1 MASNAFDQFDAAP
14 APSASPAPSANPF
27 DRFDVSS
34 VQTGPASFDTAMSVG
49 TPPPATGDAATAMP
63 GTATARMD
71 ALRDPAKSLPD
82 EEADP
87 PSALEKAIPFDQ
99 PLIDPKYLEPAL
111 RAQNEVLTGGATNLM
126 PAAVTESMRGFE
138 QGEAK
143 IISGLTSP
151 EQLATAAA
159 LGPLALA
166 GKVGQGLVGGVFLG
180 QQLMADPEQW
190 KALKEAKT
198 LREQVA
204 IGTQMLGGHLLP
216 ALAVAHAAARGK
228 PASAVIP
235 NEPIPAPAPETTGA
249 TEPSAVLG
257 ESPSAVANDG
267 QPAVVAQPS
276 GDGVDAALPYNK
288 VTPEDFRKLIK
299 NSGDDLN
306 FASDQAYGAAQHYL
320 NNGGRVVLTVDGK
333 PIEIVK
339 ASGRGLQDDK
349 GQNWGTMSLATGNSK
364 VAPNHLEFIPSGVSN
379 TKGTSVRS
387 VSSGQPAAAISKT
400 ESDSRSDVSTQRI
413 VGPTLID
420 KQGKPIIEGKIGQT
434 HADLMRQ
441 AIGTPQESSA
451 IDALANDKQHA
462 FTLQDEAG
470 NFTHE
475 ADREAVGKS
484 GVASG
489 QLPEDFTGPAH
500 SEDFD
505 EHAKTLAEKTAQP
518 QSITSIK
525 NEQVDLERKQRG
537 LPAVTPIARR
547 GFGEV
552 WDQAAAKIDANQN
565 YPDELI
571 SELQNKPRALSDVE
585 DATLLHRQV
594 DLQNQFAK
602 AADALDKSHAAG
614 DEAGIMEERARTSA
628 LSDQLLELYN
638 VGKKA
643 GTETG
648 RGLNARKLLAA
659 EDFSLASMITQKRAA
674 IGGKPLSAEQT
685 AEVGRLQAKITELQ
699 KAVDAY
705 ESKTELAKQ
714 FKDLLK
720 ASAEEAKQAATQKKG
735 IGTFLE
741 EQANKARERIK
752 ARGARLTTGL
762 DPVDSFDRIVIGAD
776 HLAKGATS
784 LASWSAKMVGEFG
797 ETIRPFLKD
806 LYNKAKQYR
815 DASLSAMT
823 GKEDSRLKAMKTRT
837 INRTAELKAN
847 TAAGDFTTTKRT
859 PIRLDAEGERLKSD
873 LARAQNDWRRGLG
886 RDRAQNRT
894 TAQKFWDR
902 FVGVERAMKLTS
914 DVVLAKLTLAAA
926 AREMVLTPA
935 EELAG
940 GAISKALPGL
950 AKRAPR
956 EGGLSPRAEIEA
968 KVQML
973 TQGMKD
979 SWDNLRMRKSDLEE
993 LYGKKE
999 FTPQEWYE
1007 YMGYLH
1013 GALKAPVK
1021 RAEFARSV
1029 AKRMAWAVSE
1039 GKDINNPNVVRE
1051 LSDEAYVDA
1060 NRSIFMQDNVVSQM
1074 FSNAMRNA
1082 EQSKIAPNLGPGLAR
1097 LGKFLVPIVK
1107 VPTNIVGEVA
1117 TGVHGLASGGFNAAR
1132 AYIKG
1137 IESLPT
1143 DQGDMIMRQLKKG
1156 LVGNGLLLAGYFGY
1170 KSIGGFYHDQDKRD
1184 ASDVKAG
1191 RYRIGGVDLPRSAGH
1206 STGAMLLNIGATVHR
1221 VQDERIKNSDP
1232 ATKGFAVGVGRA
1244 AAGLAEQLP
1253 FVPAMTGAADAI
1265 GTQHGFEKYIS
1276 GLISSST
1283 TPGVVSHAARVIDT
1297 PGTFPKNILDEPTA
1311 RKPTS
1316 VGENLK
1322 MGIPGLRQT
1331 VPEKATAK
1339 PPNGGHRGY
1348 VPHKPRR

>member
-1 MASNAFDQFDAAP
+1 MRSMEKARVKVFSAMASNAFDQYDAAP
-14 APSASPAPSANPF
+14 VPSVSTAPSANPF

-71 ALRDPAKSLPD
+71 ALRDPSKSLPD
-82 EEADP
+82 EETGP

-111 RAQNEVLTGGATNLM
+111 RAQNEVLTGGVTNLM

-151 EQLATAAA
+151 KQLATAAA

-180 QQLMADPEQW
+180 QQLMADPQQW
-190 KALKEAKT
+190 KALKGAKT

-216 ALAVAHAAARGK
+216 ALAVAHAAALGK
-228 PASAVIP
+228 PATAVIP

-257 ESPSAVANDG
+257 ESPSTVASDG
-267 QPAVVAQPS
+267 QPAPVSQPPS
-276 GDGVDAALPYNK
+276 AGVDAAALRAERVTQVAIRNK
-288 VTPEDFRKLIK
+288 TTGKISTGVNHTEAFLKEHPDSVDHDEWSGLKNEITSQYEKGFVTDKGRFLSPKDAHKLVTGEG
-299 NSGDDLN
+299 SGEL
-306 FASDQAYGAAQHYL
+306 AHSDIAPTT
-320 NNGGRVVLTVDGK
+320 GRV
-333 PIEIVK
+333 
-339 ASGRGLQDDK
+339 
-349 GQNWGTMSLATGNSK
+349 
-364 VAPNHLEFIPSGVSN
+364 
-379 TKGTSVRS
+379 
-387 VSSGQPAAAISKT
+387 
-400 ESDSRSDVSTQRI
+400 

-420 KQGKPIIEGKIGQT
+420 KQGKPIVQGKIGQT

-441 AIGTPQESSA
+441 AIGTPQESAA

-462 FTLQDEAG
+462 FTLQDESG

-475 ADREAVGKS
+475 TDREAVGKA

-489 QLPEDFTGPAH
+489 QLPEGFTGPAN
-500 SEDFD
+500 SEDFN
-505 EHAKTLAEKTAQP
+505 EHAKTLEAKKASAP

-525 NEQVDLERKQRG
+525 NEQVDLERQQRG
-537 LPAVTPIARR
+537 LPAVTPIAKR

-552 WDQAAAKIDANQN
+552 WDQAAAKIDANPN

-571 SELQNKPRALSDVE
+571 SELQHKPRALTDVE
-585 DATLLHRQV
+585 DAALLHRQV

-602 AADALDKSHAAG
+602 AADALDKAHAAG
-614 DEAGIMEERARTSA
+614 DEAGIMEQRARTSA

-674 IGGKPLSAEQT
+674 MGGKPLSAEQT

-720 ASAEEAKQAATQKKG
+720 ASSEEAKQAATQKKG

-806 LYNKAKQYR
+806 LYEKAKQYR

-837 INRTAELKAN
+837 INRTAELQAK
-847 TAAGDFTTTKRT
+847 TSAGDFTTTKRT
-859 PIRLDAEGERLKSD
+859 PIRLDAEGERLKAD

-940 GAISKALPGL
+940 GAISKSLPGL

-956 EGGLSPRAEIEA
+956 EGGFSPRAEIEA

-979 SWDNLRMRKSDLEE
+979 SWDNLRMRKSNLEE
-993 LYGKKE
+993 LHGKKE

-1074 FSNAMRNA
+1074 FSNAMRSA

-1097 LGKFLVPIVK
+1097 MGKFLVPIVK

-1184 ASDVKAG
+1184 PSDVKAG
-1191 RYRIGGVDLPRSAGH
+1191 SYRIGGVDLPRSAGH
-1206 STGAMLLNIGATVHR
+1206 STAAMLLNIGATVHR

-1339 PPNGGHRGY
+1339 PPKGGHRGY
-1348 VPHKPRR
+1348 VPHRPGR